1 MSDTPSN
8 NETNPQ
14 PFDIE
19 TVSDLR
25 GLRLFLERYERDIL
39 RPIELPAVQSAYWFA
54 NRGQFRELLELD
66 AELSANVSLMPF
78 ARASL
83 SVGREQ
89 LRLLKPMY
97 DQRMMQ
103 RFRKCVVAG
112 EARGWNP
119 IVFGMF
125 LSIHSVP
132 VREGLL
138 QFGRQIWSGFVN
150 GVQAAAP
157 CRMRSA
163 ARCSA
168 KPSTVCPAGS
178 RRSSPS
184 RRGKRRTPCRCQLIM
199 KWTDGQLWRRSAI
212 NTLWCLIGCSIGD
225 MGVIAGF
232 QFGAPEV
239 AASRP
244 MLVMALA
251 MTAGIGTSV
260 LLETILLFKQLGLPK
275 ALRTALGMSMISM
288 LGMETAMNVVD
299 YFLAGGARLTLWVLP
314 LMWLAGFLAP
324 WPYNYWRLAK
334 HGKSCCHAE

>member
-19 TVSDLR
+19 TVSDLC

-119 IVFGMF
+119 IVFGIF

-132 VREGLL
+132 VREGLV
-138 QFGRQIWSGFVN
+138 QFGTQLWSGMVN
-150 GVQAAAP
+150 GAREGCHLPDGECTELLGEYLDRLPGWIEEVVTHSMGGEGACLAAV
-157 CRMRSA
+157 S
-163 ARCSA
+163 
-168 KPSTVCPAGS
+168 
-178 RRSSPS
+178 
-184 RRGKRRTPCRCQLIM
+184 
-199 KWTDGQLWRRSAI
+199 
-212 NTLWCLIGCSIGD
+212 
-225 MGVIAGF
+225 
-232 QFGAPEV
+232 
-239 AASRP
+239 
-244 MLVMALA
+244 
-251 MTAGIGTSV
+251 
-260 LLETILLFKQLGLPK
+260 
-275 ALRTALGMSMISM
+275 
-288 LGMETAMNVVD
+288 
-299 YFLAGGARLTLWVLP
+299 
-314 LMWLAGFLAP
+314 
-324 WPYNYWRLAK
+324 
-334 HGKSCCHAE
+334 

>member
-25 GLRLFLERYERDIL
+25 GLRLFIERYEREIL

-66 AELSANVSLMPF
+66 AELSANASLMPF
-78 ARASL
+78 AEASL
-83 SVGREQ
+83 SVGREH

-97 DQRMMQ
+97 DQRMVQ

-150 GVQAAAP
+150 GVQDSCAL
-157 CRMRSA
+157 SDEE
-163 ARCSA
+163 CSA
-168 KPSTVCPAGS
+168 LLGETIDRLPDW
-178 RRSSPS
+178 
-184 RRGKRRTPCRCQLIM
+184 IEE
-199 KWTDGQLWRRSAI
+199 
-212 NTLWCLIGCSIGD
+212 
-225 MGVIAGF
+225 VIAQSSG
-232 QFGAPEV
+232 E
-239 AASRP
+239 
-244 MLVMALA
+244 
-251 MTAGIGTSV
+251 
-260 LLETILLFKQLGLPK
+260 E
-275 ALRTALGMSMISM
+275 
-288 LGMETAMNVVD
+288 
-299 YFLAGGARLTLWVLP
+299 GARLV
-314 LMWLAGFLAP
+314 AV
-324 WPYNYWRLAK
+324 
-334 HGKSCCHAE
+334 S